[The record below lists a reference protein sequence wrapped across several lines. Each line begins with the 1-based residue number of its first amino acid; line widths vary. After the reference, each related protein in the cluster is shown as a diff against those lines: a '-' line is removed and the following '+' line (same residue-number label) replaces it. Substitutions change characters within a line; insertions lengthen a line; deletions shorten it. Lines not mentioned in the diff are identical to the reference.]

1 MKEYLDRIGVEYRFQ
16 CYHEKR
22 PDGCHRLADYL
33 ESFKR
38 DWSRAR
44 SVYNMNCQENKY
56 GPSCFKFGNY
66 NLVGKAVA
74 ADFAEAYKSFLAG
87 CDFGYGASCHNAGL
101 MHYEAKIGEKRDFVK
116 AVEFLERG
124 CTQGNV
130 PSCAMLSAYYI
141 TGQDG
146 VPKDMEKAFKYAL
159 TSCDSGHMI
168 ACANLSR
175 MYKLGEGV
183 VKNMEMSNK
192 YRRRALDIQKSLTEN
207 ERPILSGG

>member
-33 ESFKR
+33 ESFKS

-87 CDFGYGASCHNAGL
+87 CDYGYGASCHNAGL
-101 MHYEAKIGEKRDFVK
+101 MHHEAKIGEKRDFVK
-116 AVEFLERG
+116 AVEYLEARMYSGKRSKLCYVECLLYNGTGWRSKRYGEGIQICTDVLRQRTYDRLCQSQSDVQTRRG
-124 CTQGNV
+124 CREKHGNV
-130 PSCAMLSAYYI
+130 
-141 TGQDG
+141 
-146 VPKDMEKAFKYAL
+146 E
-159 TSCDSGHMI
+159 
-168 ACANLSR
+168 
-175 MYKLGEGV
+175 
-183 VKNMEMSNK
+183 
-192 YRRRALDIQKSLTEN
+192 
-207 ERPILSGG
+207 